1 MNARKIAVVI
11 VAAIGVAGCGG
22 QAVHHAASAPAA
34 PSSVQRLP
42 QPVTPQ
48 QVATELKATGFTD
61 CGPAPTGGVTDS
73 GTAYLGSERIGIDTF
88 PSPDIRDGWKKVSAG
103 FGIAPFAQGNTW
115 VAYKA
120 VAQHAKGCN

>member
-34 PSSVQRLP
+34 PSSVQTLP
-42 QPVTPQ
+42 QPPTPQ
-48 QVATELKATGFTD
+48 QVATTLHATGFTD
-61 CGPAPTGGVTDS
+61 CGPAPGGGVTDH
-73 GTAYLGSERIGIDTF
+73 GTAYLRSERIGIDTF
-88 PSPDIRDGWKKVSAG
+88 PGPGIRDSWKKVAAG
-103 FGIAPFAQGNTW
+103 FGIAPFAQGTTW

-120 VAQHAKGCN
+120 TAQHAKGCN